1 MKSLVVYYSMSG
13 NVKQTAELISEV
25 SGADLLALH
34 PVKEYPSKGAKK
46 FIWGGKSA
54 LMGDKPKLQPYI
66 FEADKYDM
74 IIFGSP
80 VWASSFTPPI
90 RTFIEENRE
99 ALSGKR
105 IAAFYCF
112 LGGGDKKAFKKL
124 AKFLGIEDFAA
135 ELVLIEPV
143 SKPKEESR
151 AQVERFCEELK
162 TDD

>member
-66 FEADKYDM
+66 FEA
-74 IIFGSP
+74 
-80 VWASSFTPPI
+80 
-90 RTFIEENRE
+90 
-99 ALSGKR
+99 
-105 IAAFYCF
+105 
-112 LGGGDKKAFKKL
+112 KKAFKKL